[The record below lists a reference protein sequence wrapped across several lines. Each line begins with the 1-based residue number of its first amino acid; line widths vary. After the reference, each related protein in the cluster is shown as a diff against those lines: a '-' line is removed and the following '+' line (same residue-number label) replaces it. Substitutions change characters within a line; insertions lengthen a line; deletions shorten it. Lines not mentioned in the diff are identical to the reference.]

1 MTRTAAAAIAVCAL
15 WGVVAGPPGAAP
27 AARAGIQVA
36 GSIGEGLLLGGDDV
50 RRTSVN
56 FEVLPSY
63 SFGIVS
69 ADLGFVFNLED
80 QVDLLL
86 RPGARL
92 DLWVLYGRLA
102 VPLKVTSGFDWGLLL
117 GVGVEFVNLSV
128 LSFFFEIDASF
139 YDRFDFHEAV
149 PLEGRLGV
157 EVGF

>member
-1 MTRTAAAAIAVCAL
+1 MKRFAVAFAALCAFF
-15 WGVVAGPPGAAP
+15 GVLAGPPGAGP
-27 AARAGIQVA
+27 AARAGVQVA
-36 GSIGEGLLLGGDDV
+36 GSIGEGLLLSDGATH
-50 RRTSVN
+50 RTPVN

-92 DLWVLYGRLA
+92 DLWVLYGRVA
-102 VPLKVTSGFDWGLLL
+102 FPLKVTSGFDWGVLL
-117 GVGVEFVNLSV
+117 GLGIEFVDLSV
-128 LSFFFEIDASF
+128 LSFFFEVDASF
-139 YDRFDFHEAV
+139 HDRFAFHESV